1 MIITATISG
10 RAVPSVYRDLRRA
23 FSMTYRMKFYLL
35 PPSELSRT
43 AALSGLTGIVGIF
56 FFKDYLDLP
65 AEFLA
70 MLGFGAGASPR
81 VKKITLIP
89 SLIICGSGNR
99 SSHGQ

>member
-35 PPSELSRT
+35 PPLELSRA

-70 MLGFGAGASPR
+70 MLGFGAVVSPQ
-81 VKKITLIP
+81 VKKLTLIP
-89 SLIICGSGNR
+89 SSIVLGSGNR
-99 SSHGQ
+99 SRHGQ